1 MFPSPKRAGL
11 PITKLNGSREKVLE
25 ATGLSFVLYDLRH
38 TFATRAAERGMPLP
52 LLAKIL
58 GHANMRSIEK
68 MYIRLNLPST
78 QLCCATVNRLLGWRK
93 RDPPR
98 CLE

>member
-1 MFPSPKRAGL
+1 MPDSPWVFPSPKRAGL
-11 PITKLNGSREKVLE
+11 PITNLNGSHEKVLA

-58 GHANMRSIEK
+58 GHANPTQAALDAAMLRYGQSHAVPEENRRGEEK
-68 MYIRLNLPST
+68 ETI
-78 QLCCATVNRLLGWRK
+78 Q
-93 RDPPR
+93 
-98 CLE
+98 